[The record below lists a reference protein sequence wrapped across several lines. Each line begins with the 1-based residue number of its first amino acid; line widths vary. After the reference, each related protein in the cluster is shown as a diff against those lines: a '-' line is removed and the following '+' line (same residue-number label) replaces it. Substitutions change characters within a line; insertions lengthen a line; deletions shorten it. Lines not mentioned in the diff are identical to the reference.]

1 MATHGGRKKMLLKVI
16 ILGDSGVGKTSLLNQ
31 FINKKFDHRYKAT
44 IGADFMTKELELD
57 GTIVTL
63 QIWDTA
69 GQERFQS
76 LGTAFYRGADA
87 CILVFDLTNNQS
99 FTHLNSWHDEFLIQA
114 GQNKDFILIGNKAD
128 LEDKRAVTQR
138 TAMAWCQKQ
147 GQDED
152 SPLPYFECSALQNT
166 NVENAFMTVAR
177 NALKK
182 AVDVE
187 TMFIPPSVTPGLTN
201 KREQSSGGCCKKS

>member
-1 MATHGGRKKMLLKVI
+1 MSSGRKKVLLKVI
-16 ILGDSGVGKTSLLNQ
+16 ILGDSGVGKTCLLNQ
-31 FINKKFDHRYKAT
+31 FINRKFDTRYKAT
-44 IGADFMTKELELD
+44 IGADFMTKELEID

-87 CILVFDLTNNQS
+87 CVLVFDLTNNQS
-99 FTHLNSWHDEFLIQA
+99 FQHLSSWHDEFLIQA

-128 LEDKRAVTQR
+128 LEDKRTVTQR
-138 TAMAWCQKQ
+138 AAMAWCQQK

-152 SPLPYFECSALQNT
+152 SPLPYFEASALANT

-182 AVDVE
+182 AVEPYDPV
-187 TMFIPPSVTPGLTN
+187 IPPVLSRPTEGKKP
-201 KREQSSGGCCKKS
+201 GGCPCK